1 MWHFGS
7 RCGPEEKAVLSVT
20 DQMLSDA
27 SWLLVQ
33 MDVKTVNMNERGGR
47 EGPPGLEQA
56 FFLWHGIQ
64 AAPDSKILT
73 EAVGRCPVV
82 VLPVAVLEDYIQV
95 VIPLPP
101 SCI

>member
-1 MWHFGS
+1 M
-7 RCGPEEKAVLSVT
+7 LSVT

-56 FFLWHGIQ
+56 FFL
-64 AAPDSKILT
+64 
-73 EAVGRCPVV
+73 
-82 VLPVAVLEDYIQV
+82 
-95 VIPLPP
+95 
-101 SCI
+101 